1 MCVDMLSAF
10 IMKSNQNNVSPLE
23 RLKEI
28 LSDTSGIAGF
38 PEERAEWKKYFE
50 DQNELAKEVAS
61 QIETEKDK
69 MADQKKSTWLGKI
82 KDVLRKILTDTHGE
96 CNIPDNVIRDLA
108 KALLPN
114 ILAFF
119 ESADGKRE
127 FDEWKKQQE
136 KEKEKDIPSE
146 NL

>member
-1 MCVDMLSAF
+1 MEKLSMTEQIKA
-10 IMKSNQNNVSPLE
+10 L
-23 RLKEI
+23 
-28 LSDTSGIAGF
+28 LSDTSGIAGS
-38 PEERAEWKKYFE
+38 PEEREKWKKYFE
-50 DQNELAKEVAS
+50 DHRAFEKEIAL
-61 QIETEKDK
+61 QLEKEQSSIK
-69 MADQKKSTWLGKI
+69 RNKSSCLGKI
-82 KDVLRKILTDTHGE
+82 NEVLRKILADTHGE

-119 ESADGKRE
+119 ESEDGKRE
-127 FDEWKKQQE
+127 FGEWKKQQE

>member
-1 MCVDMLSAF
+1 MTDQIKA
-10 IMKSNQNNVSPLE
+10 
-23 RLKEI
+23 I
-28 LSDTSGIAGF
+28 LADTSGIAGS

-50 DQNELAKEVAS
+50 DQRALEKEIAL
-61 QIETEKDK
+61 QLEKEKIMINKKET
-69 MADQKKSTWLGKI
+69 TWLRKI
-82 KDVLRKILTDTHGE
+82 KETLRKILADTHGE

-119 ESADGKRE
+119 ESEDGKRE